1 MNWLLIFIP
10 IAVVL
15 EHVAPDHALWIFL
28 AAALAIM
35 PLAGWGEAMIRS
47 ADPARFNAG
56 RLSEGRTPVQIFPLV
71 LTAWIA
77 IALIALPADAGE
89 TLALVQSRGV
99 VRCGVSDG
107 ILGFSAKDT
116 SGRWS
121 GLDADFCRAVA
132 AAVLGDAEKATFV
145 SLKSST
151 RFPALQ
157 ARTIDLLV
165 RNTSWTLTREAT
177 LKVQFP
183 AVLFYDSQGFM
194 VAKKS
199 AVKQAADLKGA
210 TVCVEKGT
218 THEQH
223 LVDYF
228 GARGIGVKPVE
239 VDSAR
244 EVAQSFFAGRCLA
257 YTSDVSQLAA
267 ARLSA
272 PGGPSAFVILPER
285 ISKEPLGPVVLRG
298 DDDWITLVRWVLFTL
313 VTAEECGVTRDN
325 VAAGKQVN
333 DDPRWGRLRDP
344 DDQLAKALGMRGG
357 WAVRAIKAVGN
368 YGEMFERNLG
378 RGSPLNME
386 RGLNRLWTDGGLMY
400 APPVH

>member
-1 MNWLLIFIP
+1 
-10 IAVVL
+10 
-15 EHVAPDHALWIFL
+15 
-28 AAALAIM
+28 
-35 PLAGWGEAMIRS
+35 MI
-47 ADPARFNAG
+47 
-56 RLSEGRTPVQIFPLV
+56 
-71 LTAWIA
+71 AWIA
-77 IALIALPADAGE
+77 ISLIALPADAGE

-183 AVLFYDSQGFM
+183 AVLFYDGQGFM
-194 VAKKS
+194 VAKNS
-199 AVKQAADLKGA
+199 GVKQAADLKGA

-228 GARGIGVKPVE
+228 GAVV
-239 VDSAR
+239 SA
-244 EVAQSFFAGRCLA
+244 
-257 YTSDVSQLAA
+257 
-267 ARLSA
+267 
-272 PGGPSAFVILPER
+272 
-285 ISKEPLGPVVLRG
+285 
-298 DDDWITLVRWVLFTL
+298 
-313 VTAEECGVTRDN
+313 
-325 VAAGKQVN
+325 
-333 DDPRWGRLRDP
+333 
-344 DDQLAKALGMRGG
+344 
-357 WAVRAIKAVGN
+357 
-368 YGEMFERNLG
+368 
-378 RGSPLNME
+378 
-386 RGLNRLWTDGGLMY
+386 
-400 APPVH
+400 

>member
-1 MNWLLIFIP
+1 
-10 IAVVL
+10 
-15 EHVAPDHALWIFL
+15 
-28 AAALAIM
+28 M
-35 PLAGWGEAMIRS
+35 PFAGWGEVMVRS
-47 ADPARFNAG
+47 VDPPRFKAVP
-56 RLSEGRTPVQIFPLV
+56 LSEGRTPVQIFLLV
-71 LTAWIA
+71 LTALIA
-77 IALIALPADAGE
+77 ISLIALPADAGE

-107 ILGFSAKDT
+107 ILGFSAKDA
-116 SGRWS
+116 SGRWN

-132 AAVLGDAEKATFV
+132 AALLGDAEKVTFV
-145 SLKSST
+145 ALRSST

-183 AVLFYDSQGFM
+183 AVLFYDGQGFM
-194 VAKKS
+194 VTKKS
-199 AVKQAADLKGA
+199 AVKRAIDLKGA

-218 THEQH
+218 THLQH

-228 GARGIGVKPVE
+228 GARAMGVKPVV

-244 EVAQSFFAGRCLA
+244 EVAQSFFAGRCRA
-257 YTSDVSQLAA
+257 YTSDASQLAA
-267 ARLSA
+267 ARLGA
-272 PGGPSAFVILPER
+272 PGGPSAFVLLPER

-298 DDDWITLVRWVLFTL
+298 DDDWVTLVRWVLFTL
-313 VTAEECGVTRDN
+313 VAAEEFGVTRDN
-325 VAAGKQVN
+325 VDAGTKVN
-333 DDPRWGRLRDP
+333 DDPRWRRLRDP
-344 DDQLAKALGMRGG
+344 DRDLAKALGIRGD

-378 RGSPLNME
+378 RGSRLNIE
-386 RGLNRLWTDGGLMY
+386 RGLNRLWTEGGLMY
-400 APPVH
+400 APPVR

>member
-1 MNWLLIFIP
+1 VWCNSIALSAADGNDLNRSPLKWQHPSGHSKAQPKSAGQLI
-10 IAVVL
+10 
-15 EHVAPDHALWIFL
+15 
-28 AAALAIM
+28 
-35 PLAGWGEAMIRS
+35 IRS
-47 ADPARFNAG
+47 AGPTCFNAVP
-56 RLSEGRTPVQIFPLV
+56 LSEGRTPVQIFPLV
-71 LTAWIA
+71 LIALIA
-77 IALIALPADAGE
+77 ISLIALPADAGE
-89 TLALVQSRGV
+89 TLALVQSRGI

-107 ILGFSAKDT
+107 ILGFSAKDS

-132 AAVLGDAEKATFV
+132 AVVLGDANKVAFV
-145 SLKSST
+145 ALKSST

-157 ARTIDLLV
+157 ARTIDLLL

-183 AVLFYDSQGFM
+183 AVLFYDGQGFM

-199 AVKQAADLKGA
+199 AVKRVIDLNDA

-218 THEQH
+218 THQQH

-228 GARGIGVKPVE
+228 GARGLGVKPIV
-239 VDSAR
+239 VDSTR
-244 EVAQSFFAGRCLA
+244 EVAQSFFASRCRA
-257 YTSDVSQLAA
+257 YTSDLSQLAA

-285 ISKEPLGPVVLRG
+285 ISQEPLGPVVLRG
-298 DDDWITLVRWVLFTL
+298 DDDWVTLVRWVLFTL
-313 VTAEECGVTRDN
+313 VTAEEYGVTRDN
-325 VAAGKQVN
+325 VDAGKEVN
-333 DDPRWGRLRDP
+333 HDPRWVRLRDP
-344 DDQLAKALGMRGG
+344 DGDLAKALGVRRG

-378 RGSPLNME
+378 RDSPLKIE
-386 RGLNRLWTDGGLMY
+386 RGLNRLWTEGGLMY